1 MKQPGL
7 TLTLTALH
15 LLYWRAWAALEVSM
29 EDRREVL
36 LGSGAEIPCVF
47 SLDQPAADLKIEW
60 FVSLSGGNK
69 QRIHYK
75 TGSEEPQVEA
85 TRYTDRISVSYNSST
100 NGNSVLTISSTQLS
114 DEQEYFCRVSA
125 DSASDEKHT
134 QLLVFQPPSPPT
146 IEAEKHVSADSDK
159 MEKIATCVAENAYPA
174 PKVLWHKDGI
184 PLQPSDDDVYVMNS
198 VTVQPSFLQTLQSTL
213 HLKMVKKEDKD
224 AEFYC
229 EISYFTVGGE
239 SMMES
244 DHVKITVHYSATEV
258 KMYQVS
264 PERLV
269 KEGDRVELRCQGD
282 GNVSPAITFSRNGN
296 ELESQ
301 NENLMVLENVNR
313 TNSGE
318 YLCSYTEDWVN
329 YLQSNFT
336 LKVHFMDDVVITPE
350 QPAEL
355 DEGQNL
361 SLSCN
366 ALCSLP
372 TRTVWYKDNKQLD
385 EGNILTLSSVSS
397 KSSGTYTCKV
407 QAPDLPELSGESSVD
422 VTVRGKPEIT
432 DKIEIISLENK
443 NMFNLSC
450 STTGHP
456 TPNITWSLSDEQTRV
471 DVWNM
476 ETDNSIISIITIS
489 TTSTVNAS
497 CIATNEMGT
506 VLTSISVEPDKFEDS
521 TTVTTGTTSSSTTE
535 PPAET
540 DESPKKKEHVRK
552 ESSGFIIAILI
563 ILVLLLAI
571 GGSVF
576 YFLYKKGKIPCGR
589 SGKQD
594 LTKESASKDDFVV
607 EMKSGKS
614 EEAVLLQGVNG
625 DKKIPNDQ

>member
-1 MKQPGL
+1 MTPDVCFSPNY
-7 TLTLTALH
+7 TLHWWEST
-15 LLYWRAWAALEVSM
+15 R
-29 EDRREVL
+29 
-36 LGSGAEIPCVF
+36 
-47 SLDQPAADLKIEW
+47 
-60 FVSLSGGNK
+60 
-69 QRIHYK
+69 
-75 TGSEEPQVEA
+75 EPQPNLCLVVFIFLS
-85 TRYTDRISVSYNSST
+85 TD
-100 NGNSVLTISSTQLS
+100 
-114 DEQEYFCRVSA
+114 
-125 DSASDEKHT
+125 
-134 QLLVFQPPSPPT
+134 
-146 IEAEKHVSADSDK
+146 
-159 MEKIATCVAENAYPA
+159 
-174 PKVLWHKDGI
+174 
-184 PLQPSDDDVYVMNS
+184 
-198 VTVQPSFLQTLQSTL
+198 
-213 HLKMVKKEDKD
+213 
-224 AEFYC
+224 
-229 EISYFTVGGE
+229 
-239 SMMES
+239 
-244 DHVKITVHYSATEV
+244 SATEL

-282 GNVSPAITFSRNGN
+282 GNLSPAITFSRNGN

-301 NENLMVLENVNR
+301 NENLMVLENVNQ

-329 YLQSNFT
+329 YLHSNFT

-476 ETDNSIISIITIS
+476 ETDDSIISIITIS

-521 TTVTTGTTSSSTTE
+521 TTVTTGTTSSSTTG
-535 PPAET
+535 PPT
-540 DESPKKKEHVRK
+540 SHNQT